1 MLPAFIKASTGRE
14 FVQECCRGFVFMR
27 KVDHYAALSRA
38 VAHLE
43 RDSYGA
49 RGAVYDL
56 ALLSLVKRLQAITPS
71 PPQEEVD
78 RELRAFRQAIRR
90 IEFGDLD
97 ELDRRAP
104 EPSPQRHLYREAP
117 APGAHRLSRVGQL
130 RRPVLGRVLWRAV
143 LALLVMGV
151 GVVGYAQATGQVDLA
166 PLMRF
171 VNEVAS
177 LDWLT
182 PGNGTTGGPHLAEA
196 GAGNEPAAFTEN
208 SPGSN
213 QLAGKAQWRTHVDQ
227 SAGKEPET
235 VVDLDVQIPQRGLSL
250 AMTIRRDPAQNAMSH
265 LAELK
270 FSGPEEVVA
279 VLGINFRSGNRGGAP
294 LAGHLG
300 KVAPGLFLFGLSG
313 EKEQAR
319 RNVEL
324 LRTQP
329 RLDILVRFAN
339 GKAGTIAVEK
349 GVSGERVLAEAMS
362 KWVR

>member
-1 MLPAFIKASTGRE
+1 M
-14 FVQECCRGFVFMR
+14 VR
-27 KVDHYAALSRA
+27 KIDHYTSLARA
-38 VAHLE
+38 VSHLE

-56 ALLSLVKRLQAITPS
+56 ALLSLVKRLQAIVPQ
-71 PPQEEVD
+71 PPQAEID

-97 ELDRRAP
+97 ELERRQAAG
-104 EPSPQRHLYREAP
+104 QHQHLYREAP
-117 APGAHRLSRVGQL
+117 SADTPHPMAA
-130 RRPVLGRVLWRAV
+130 RRPRKSVGRRVVGRTM
-143 LALLVMGV
+143 LALLLLGG
-151 GVVGYAQATGQVDLA
+151 GVVGYAQVAGHIDLA
-166 PLMRF
+166 PLVRF
-171 VNEVAS
+171 VGEVAA

-182 PGNGTTGGPHLAEA
+182 PGERSSTSTTGGPGLASAVERVVFTEA
-196 GAGNEPAAFTEN
+196 GAN
-208 SPGSN
+208 PGGRK
-213 QLAGKAQWRTHVDQ
+213 QIAGKALWQTRLEQ
-227 SAGKEPET
+227 PPGREPET
-235 VVDLDVQIPQRGLSL
+235 VVALDVEVPERQLSL
-250 AMTIRRDPAQNAMSH
+250 TLSMRKDPGQNAAMSH

-270 FSGPEEVVA
+270 FTSADEVVA
-279 VLGINFRSGNRGGAP
+279 VLGINFRSGTDRGGAA
-294 LAGHLG
+294 LAGHMV

-339 GKAGTIAVEK
+339 GKTGSIAVEK
-349 GVSGERVLAEAMS
+349 GASGERVFAEAFS